1 MWLWHRGQTILPF
14 TNKRISCGVLNGK
27 IGFIFLHLYWIGWVF
42 DTWTW
47 TWINGLCYA
56 QNHKIKPTL
65 NRRFDIF
72 WEFFVCKI
80 WGYAQKPLTDS
91 CEEVNNCGHIKIL
104 FFAVLYYATNG
115 SMVKRKMCKRWPL
128 ARNMFFIHCDI
139 THLTRCSKI
148 SERPT
153 LPFESICGGSHVNEI
168 LVQKK

>member
-1 MWLWHRGQTILPF
+1 MCLWHRGQNILPF

-27 IGFIFLHLYWIGWVF
+27 MSFIFWHLYWIGWVF

-115 SMVKRKMCKRWPL
+115 SMVKRKMCKRRPL
-128 ARNMFFIHCDI
+128 VKNMFFIHCDI

-148 SERPT
+148 SEWPT